1 MNSRPPWEITAAVAE
16 AEPPAG
22 GRAGRRLAVAM
33 LLTAA
38 ALDLTRCGLVL
49 AVARDLVSAAGLVT
63 AGVAAAALTARTAR
77 GCQAGQPWAGW
88 AALLIGAASVPQAA
102 ASGFRNPYAVPD
114 TATAAVGI
122 LLAITILATAGRLG
136 RRDTTENPCV
146 MDRANAVTREAQ
158 QTRGGAGTRPFGEHS
173 PRTKR
178 DSR

>member
-63 AGVAAAALTARTAR
+63 
-77 GCQAGQPWAGW
+77 
-88 AALLIGAASVPQAA
+88 ASVPQAA